1 MTINELR
8 AKRNQAWEAAKAF
21 VETKRNSDGLLS
33 EEDAKTYAQMEKKV
47 QDYGA
52 EIERIQRS
60 DRPVPLSVTLRK
72 CRKPSKCSAA

>member
-33 EEDAKTYAQMEKKV
+33 DEDAKTYATVLKSSEWKLC
-47 QDYGA
+47 
-52 EIERIQRS
+52 
-60 DRPVPLSVTLRK
+60 PLWTHSL
-72 CRKPSKCSAA
+72 PSLLPLPSPKSL

>member
-33 EEDAKTYAQMEKKV
+33 DEDAKTVTVAQ
-47 QDYGA
+47 
-52 EIERIQRS
+52 RN
-60 DRPVPLSVTLRK
+60 LT
-72 CRKPSKCSAA
+72 